1 MNILVCFKAVEDID
15 KLTTEDWVL
24 EGNKISLQ
32 YLPKVLNCFDESAL
46 ELTLR
51 IVNQASLNENNQE
64 EVKISALTV
73 GNSGCERFLRLMLAL
88 KFDKA
93 VHVQTDEDIDF
104 VPSLVAEQIAEFTQ
118 NYKQDFI
125 ITGSSAG
132 LGDNG
137 QTGLFLAEM
146 LCVPCFTNI
155 INMTYESNNQ
165 LRILRDV
172 DDGIIEEIIS
182 APAVLT
188 IGNAQV
194 SYLRVST
201 LKDKINAKNAK
212 IESMPFIKSKRDI
225 EEPKIQLL
233 EVKSFKRNSHFIIEE
248 NIEEK
253 ALSLYTNFLKD
264 LIKNVD

>member
-15 KLTTEDWVL
+15 KLTREDWVL
-24 EGNKISLQ
+24 EGNEISLQ

-51 IVNQASLNENNQE
+51 IAKQVSLTQDSQE
-64 EVKISALTV
+64 EINISALTV
-73 GNSGCERFLRLMLAL
+73 GNSTCERFLRLMLAL

-93 VHVQTDEDIDF
+93 IHVQTDSNIDF
-104 VPSLVAEQIAEFTQ
+104 TPSIVAMQLAEFTQ
-118 NYKQDFI
+118 NNKQDFI

-146 LCVPCFTNI
+146 LCLPCFTNVI
-155 INMTYESNNQ
+155 DISYESKNQ
-165 LRILRDV
+165 LRIVRDV

-188 IGNAQV
+188 IGNAQI
-194 SYLRVST
+194 SYLRVPT
-201 LKDKINAKNAK
+201 LKDKMNAKNAK
-212 IESMPFIKSKRDI
+212 IESIPFIEDRRDFKTHKIQSLEIKNCKRNSQLISGKNTEEKAQSLYNNYLKNFIKS
-225 EEPKIQLL
+225 
-233 EVKSFKRNSHFIIEE
+233 VG
-248 NIEEK
+248 
-253 ALSLYTNFLKD
+253 
-264 LIKNVD
+264 